1 MTESIICNDRR
12 CYICARQSDL
22 ECHHIIHGNANR
34 KIADKDGL
42 WVYLCHRCHTLL
54 HDKGMHD
61 KRIQAIGQ
69 RRWMETFYPDDEEK
83 ALEEWHKRYGKSFLE
98 VE

>member
-12 CYICARQSDL
+12 CYICKRTGELQV
-22 ECHHIIHGNANR
+22 HHCIHGNANR
-34 KIADKDGL
+34 KRANEDGL
-42 WVYLCHRCHTLL
+42 WVYICQRCHTLL

-69 RRWMETFYPDDEEK
+69 RRWMETFYPGDKDK